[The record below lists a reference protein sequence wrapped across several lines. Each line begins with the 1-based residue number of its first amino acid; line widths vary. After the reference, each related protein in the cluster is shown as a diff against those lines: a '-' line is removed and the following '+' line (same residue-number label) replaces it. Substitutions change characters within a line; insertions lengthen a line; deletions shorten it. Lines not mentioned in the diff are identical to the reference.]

1 MRRDHLV
8 RRLVAATAL
17 LFAVLLATPG
27 MSAAAPYPAPAGPG
41 VVSSG
46 TLTLGDTVTFSGTGF
61 LPGEPIVIGIGY
73 GQSGD
78 MLGQTTATLTGDFS
92 IVVEPPRV
100 GPATLVA
107 IGETSGVRVSA
118 AIRVLAVGADNG
130 TGTGTGTGPGSDG
143 TDGRLPVTGTDTGV
157 IALGGAAMLALG
169 VALVGFTATRRRR
182 TAEI

>member
-41 VVSSG
+41 TVSSG
-46 TLTLGDTVTFSGTGF
+46 TVTLGDTVTFSGTGF
-61 LPGEPIVIGIGY
+61 LPGELVVIGIGY
-73 GQSGD
+73 GQSGG
-78 MLGQTTATLTGDFS
+78 MLDETTATLTGDFS
-92 IVVEPPRV
+92 IVVEPPQV
-100 GPATLVA
+100 GDATLVA

-118 AIRVLAVGADNG
+118 AIRVLAA
-130 TGTGTGTGPGSDG
+130 G
-143 TDGRLPVTGTDTGV
+143 TDTVPVADADPTSDTAGDRLPVTGTDTGV
-157 IALGGAAMLALG
+157 IALGGVAMLALG
-169 VALVGFTATRRRR
+169 VALVTATRRRR